1 MGVVRPRPAS
11 LLHRPIADSP
21 VVLRVVLCI
30 VHGATL
36 SVAAYMVSRLAAGLV
51 GAAAFVLVFCFG
63 ALTAGCA
70 IAIAADPWLGRPKRP
85 AAVRRRTRDGAP
97 GVVCHCCGRP
107 MVPLRSAWVCEV
119 CDR

>member
-1 MGVVRPRPAS
+1 MGVVRLEPAS

-21 VVLRVVLCI
+21 VVVRVVLCI
-30 VHGATL
+30 VHGAAL
-36 SVAAYMVSRLAAGLV
+36 SLGAYMVSRLAAGLV
-51 GAAAFVLVFCFG
+51 GAAAFVLVFCFA

-70 IAIAADPWLGRPKRP
+70 IAIAADPWLDRPRRP
-85 AAVRRRTRDGAP
+85 AERRRTRDGTPA
-97 GVVCHCCGRP
+97 VVCHGCGRP